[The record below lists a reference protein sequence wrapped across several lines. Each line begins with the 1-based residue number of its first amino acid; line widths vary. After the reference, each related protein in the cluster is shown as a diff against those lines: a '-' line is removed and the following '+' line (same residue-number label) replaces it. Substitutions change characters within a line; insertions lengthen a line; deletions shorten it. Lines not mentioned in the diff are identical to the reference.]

1 MNFLVYARH
10 VFLFVLLGLLSGTV
24 LAAAEQASGS
34 LSFGYRVDSL
44 DWNIRAVNSG
54 PNILSELE
62 WKDMDISQLR
72 GELSGS
78 NDANIYFRGQASYGW
93 VWDGR
98 NRDSD
103 YAGDNRSSEFSRSS
117 NSADG
122 SQMLDLSAGLG
133 MIFSTGAADQWQIVP
148 IVGYSWHYQDLRMR
162 NGNQQ
167 LSDLENLQIISP
179 GAVGVVPLGPFAG
192 LNSTYDAKWYG
203 PWLGADI
210 FLDLR
215 AGGTAFVRLE
225 VHRVRYSAQAN
236 WNLRSDFAHPVS
248 FEHRADGWGQ
258 VLELGWQNTSSRVHW
273 TWGVSIVV
281 QSWSTD
287 SGIDRIFFSDGRV
300 GVARLNEVNWSSN
313 SINFILSKDFAN

>member
-1 MNFLVYARH
+1 MISVRSRH
-10 VFLFVLLGLLSGTV
+10 AFLFVLLGLPSGAV

-34 LSFGYRVDSL
+34 LSLGYRVDSL
-44 DWNIRAVNSG
+44 DWNIRAMNSG
-54 PNILSELE
+54 PDILSELE
-62 WKDMDISQLR
+62 WKDLGITQLR

-78 NDANIYFRGQASYGW
+78 NDTNIYFRGQASYGW

-103 YAGDNRSSEFSRSS
+103 YAGDNRSLEFSRSS

-133 MIFSTGAADQWQIVP
+133 AIFSTGIADQWQIVP
-148 IVGYSWHYQDLRMR
+148 MVGYSWHYQDLRMR
-162 NGNQQ
+162 NGNQVVWD
-167 LSDLENLQIISP
+167 SSNA
-179 GAVGVVPLGPFAG
+179 AVLGVGGNMPLGPFAG

-210 FLDLR
+210 FLDLQTS
-215 AGGTAFVRLE
+215 GTVFVRLE
-225 VHRVRYSAQAN
+225 AHRVRYSAQAN

-258 VLELGWQNTSSRVHW
+258 VLELGWQEVLSRAYW
-273 TWGVSIVV
+273 TWGVSIVA
-281 QSWSTD
+281 QSWRTD
-287 SGIDRIFFSDGRV
+287 PGIDRIFFSDGSV
-300 GVARLNEVNWSSN
+300 GVARLNEVNWSSS
-313 SINFILSKDFAN
+313 SINLILRKTLGN

>member
-1 MNFLVYARH
+1 MISVRSRH
-10 VFLFVLLGLLSGTV
+10 AFLFVLLGLPSGAV
-24 LAAAEQASGS
+24 LAAAERASGS
-34 LSFGYRVDSL
+34 LSLGYRVDSL

-54 PNILSELE
+54 PDILSELE
-62 WKDMDISQLR
+62 WKDLGITQLR

-78 NDANIYFRGQASYGW
+78 NDTNIYFRGQASYGW
-93 VWDGR
+93 VWDGQ

-103 YAGDNRSSEFSRSS
+103 YAGDNRSLEFSRSS

-133 MIFSTGAADQWQIVP
+133 AIFSTGIADQWQIVP
-148 IVGYSWHYQDLRMR
+148 MVGYSWHYQDLRMR
-162 NGNQQ
+162 NGNQVVWD
-167 LSDLENLQIISP
+167 SSNA
-179 GAVGVVPLGPFAG
+179 AVLGVGGNMPLGPFAG

-210 FLDLR
+210 FLDLQA
-215 AGGTAFVRLE
+215 AGTVFVRLE
-225 VHRVRYSAQAN
+225 AHRVRYSAQAN

-258 VLELGWQNTSSRVHW
+258 VLELGWQDVSSRAYW

-281 QSWSTD
+281 QSWRTD
-287 SGIDRIFFSDGRV
+287 PGIDRIFFSDGSV

-313 SINFILSKDFAN
+313 SINLTLRKTLGN

>member
-1 MNFLVYARH
+1 MISLVHLRY
-10 VFLFVLLGLLSGTV
+10 VFLSVLLGLPSGMV

-34 LSFGYRVDSL
+34 LSLGYRVDSL
-44 DWNIRAVNSG
+44 DWNIRAGGGG
-54 PNILSELE
+54 PNVLSELE
-62 WKDMDISQLR
+62 WKNMDISQLR

-78 NDANIYFRGQASYGW
+78 NDAEIYFRGQASYGW

-103 YAGDNRSSEFSRSS
+103 YAGDNRSLEFSRSS
-117 NSADG
+117 NSVDG
-122 SQMLDLSAGLG
+122 STVMDLSAGLG
-133 MIFSTGAADQWQIVP
+133 MIFPAGATDQWRVIP
-148 IVGYSWHYQDLRMR
+148 MMGYSWHFQNLRMR
-162 NGNQQ
+162 DGNQQ
-167 LSDLENLQIISP
+167 LSNLANLQIINP

-210 FLDLR
+210 FLDLQT
-215 AGGTAFVRLE
+215 GGTVFVRME
-225 VHRVRYSAQAN
+225 AHRVRYSAQAN
-236 WNLRSDFAHPVS
+236 WNLRGDLAYPVS

-258 VLELGWQNTSSRVHW
+258 VLELGWHDTFSPHYW
-273 TWGVSIVV
+273 MWGVNIAV

-287 SGIDRIFFSDGRV
+287 SGIDRIFFSDGSV

-313 SINFILSKDFAN
+313 SIHLTLRKVLDN